1 VIPRPLYPRLALAV
15 LLSLL
20 AAAALAADRSDSGDG
35 EQPDDSGEEQ
45 IA

>member
-1 VIPRPLYPRLALAV
+1 MIPRPLFHRLALAI
-15 LLSLL
+15 LLALL

-35 EQPDDSGEEQ
+35 QPDDSGEEQ